1 MRSKILLIDPDEAE
15 ISQLQHLLETEG
27 HKVKKVYS
35 GEAARRVC
43 EDDTYDLVFVSGG
56 LKDSNVGELIRKL
69 RQPCPE
75 TEFII
80 ITNLVQFQNLSGV
93 SHYDV
98 AGYLIPPITEDKVRE
113 VSQRAIRQHELLRE
127 NRRLIDAITQAKKE
141 WEATVDAIEE
151 PIFIVDAD
159 HKIIRAN
166 LALFR
171 MLNKGVSQVIGQNC
185 SILLHMSDAVP
196 SDCVME
202 TVKREAGPISVDL
215 SCKGLG
221 DGKFVCA
228 AYPQIF
234 VGGFGT
240 VHVLRDARKAVGEDR
255 YHQAFEKSPIPSLL
269 LEYDTRKILD
279 GNAKARNM
287 LGYKKDE
294 LVNMT
299 FDHFLAIEERDSIIM
314 AMPKQFNGLLHEAK
328 AQVLNREGLKLQV
341 KLGFSIID
349 FDKKPVLQVAIIP

>member
-1 MRSKILLIDPDEAE
+1 MRSKILLINPDEAE

-43 EDDTYDLVFVSGG
+43 EDDTYDLVLVSST
-56 LKDSNVGELIRKL
+56 LKDTNVGELIHKL

-80 ITNLVQFQNLSGV
+80 ITNLAQFQNLSGV

-141 WEATVDAIEE
+141 WEATVDAIED

-159 HKIIRAN
+159 HKIVRAN

-171 MLNKGVSQVIGQNC
+171 MLNKGVSQVIGQKC
-185 SILLHMSDAVP
+185 SILLHMSDAAP

-202 TVKREAGPISVDL
+202 TVKREAGPITSDL
-215 SCKGLG
+215 TCRGLG
-221 DGKFVCA
+221 DGKYICA

-240 VHVLRDARKAVGEDR
+240 VHVLRDARKVIGDDR
-255 YHQAFEKSPIPSLL
+255 YRQTFEKNPVPSLL
-269 LEYDTRKILD
+269 LEYDTRKIID
-279 GNAKARNM
+279 ANAKARNL

-294 LVNMT
+294 LINVA
-299 FDHFLAIEERDSIIM
+299 FDHFLTSEDRDSIIM
-314 AMPKQFNGLLHEAK
+314 AMPKNFNGMIHEVK
-328 AQVLNREGLKLQV
+328 AQVLNRENLKLQV
-341 KLGFSIID
+341 RLSFGIVE
-349 FDKKPVLQVAIIP
+349 FDKKMVLQVVIIP